1 MSACPNCSYES
12 LDSFA
17 FCPKCGTKLP
27 AGATHNAPLFGR
39 TLNSKYRVL
48 RAIGAGSM
56 GTVYEGEHISLKK
69 RVALKVLHS
78 DLLVGKESV
87 QRFQREGIAAGQFT
101 HPNAIQIFD
110 FDMDEGPIFYLAMEY
125 VEGLDL
131 KQMIRDEGA
140 QPIETALAIARQI
153 LGALAEAH
161 RHGIV
166 HRDLKP
172 ENVMV
177 IRGSGPP
184 RVKVLD
190 FGLSKLVDR
199 PLDASLTEIGRV
211 MGTPLYMSP
220 EQVAGDAVDHRTDIY
235 AVGLILYEM
244 LSGKTPFS
252 GKTLQEILAKHLK
265 ELPPSVVEL
274 TPELEIPAEL
284 EQIVFRALEKQRE
297 ARFQS
302 ADAMLAALN
311 SIDFGGPLAVV
322 RRGPPGSAS
331 GAVGARRR
339 MPRWIPWAAAGL
351 VLVPLAVFAMLRPD
365 AGGAGGGRAR
375 QRETPPERRTAAQS
389 KYLSLLD
396 SARADL
402 LAGEPAAARA
412 KVREALRAE
421 VADAEA
427 YFVSGLVYRAE
438 RDHDTA
444 RLDFEEALEFDPGY
458 GDAAAELGWMLL
470 EQGQREEA
478 LDRFLEAGR
487 IDPGSAEALVGQ
499 AAVRLAEDRPAD
511 ARALLAKALAA
522 DPDSV
527 RAQLYLGR
535 AHLAAGEAQP
545 AIEAFAQAKR
555 NEPGSWEARVGL
567 AQAYMALARWEDAEV
582 QFREALALAP
592 EVAEPR
598 ALFATALFE
607 RGEPDQARA
616 QLADAAKL
624 EPENGAL
631 RQRLA
636 LAWVDAGSA
645 EKAIPELERAV
656 ELGAGGARAALLLGI
671 LEQERGRI
679 DRALEHYDAALAADE
694 GQALAH
700 ANRGAALMELQRFE
714 DARAPLERAVE
725 LDPEAPFPHLCL
737 GVLFMEFLGDSRKA
751 TEHLRRYQELGGA
764 DPRAAEWLRR
774 RVR

>member
-1 MSACPNCSYES
+1 
-12 LDSFA
+12 
-17 FCPKCGTKLP
+17 
-27 AGATHNAPLFGR
+27 
-39 TLNSKYRVL
+39 
-48 RAIGAGSM
+48 
-56 GTVYEGEHISLKK
+56 
-69 RVALKVLHS
+69 
-78 DLLVGKESV
+78 V

-199 PLDASLTEIGRV
+199 PLDASLTAIGRV

-220 EQVAGDAVDHRTDIY
+220 EQVAGDVVDHRTDIY

-274 TPELEIPAEL
+274 SPELKIPAEL

-297 ARFQS
+297 ARYQS

-311 SIDFGGPLAVV
+311 SIDLGGPLAVARPGAARSGSSGSLAP
-322 RRGPPGSAS
+322 RRGLS
-331 GAVGARRR
+331 
-339 MPRWIPWAAAGL
+339 RWVPWTVAGL
-351 VLVPLAVFAMLRPD
+351 VLLPLALFAVLRPEG
-365 AGGAGGGRAR
+365 AERGGARAR
-375 QRETPPERRTAAQS
+375 QRETPLERRTAAQS
-389 KYLSLLD
+389 AYLALLD
-396 SARADL
+396 SAQADL
-402 LAGEPAAARA
+402 LAGDTTSALTM
-412 KVREALRAE
+412 VQEAFRAE
-421 VADAEA
+421 VVDAEA
-427 YFVSGLVYRAE
+427 YFVRGLAYRAK
-438 RDHDTA
+438 RDGDTA
-444 RLDFEEALEFDPGY
+444 RLDFEEALNLDPGY

-470 EQGQREEA
+470 DQGDRQAA
-478 LDRFLEAGR
+478 LARFLEAGR

-499 AAVRLAEDRPAD
+499 GAVRLAEGDPAA
-511 ARALLAKALAA
+511 ARSLLDKALVA

-527 RAQLYLGR
+527 RAHLYSGR
-535 AHLAAGEAQP
+535 AHLAAGAADQ
-545 AIEAFAQAKR
+545 AIDAFARAKR
-555 NEPGSWEARVGL
+555 SEQGSWEARVGL
-567 AQAYMALARWEDAEV
+567 AQAYMALSRWEDAEV
-582 QFREALALAP
+582 QFREALAIAP

-607 RGEPDQARA
+607 RGDPAEARA

-631 RQRLA
+631 RHRLA

-656 ELGAGGARAALLLGI
+656 ELGAGGARTALLLGI

-694 GQALAH
+694 GQAQAH
-700 ANRGAALMELQRFE
+700 ANRGAALMELGRYE
-714 DARAPLERAVE
+714 DARAPLERAAE
-725 LDPEAPFPHLCL
+725 LDPAAPFPHLCL
-737 GVLFMEFLGDSRKA
+737 GVLFMEFLGDSRLA
-751 TEHLRRYQELGGA
+751 TEHLRRYQELGGQ